1 MNPAKD
7 SLSMPPTLSSNA
19 RGILF
24 MLAAILLFT
33 LMDAAVKGLVARYP
47 VPQLVWV
54 RFMGQLVIILILL
67 RGRTIALLRTPY
79 PVMHVARATTQFA
92 TGALYFASL
101 AYIGLAEAQA
111 LADISPVLI
120 TLGAA
125 LFLGE
130 RLGPRRLLGVFAA
143 MIGALIII
151 RPGLGVF
158 SPAALLPLAAAVT
171 YAANALLTRAVAPKE
186 TAWTAMLYAS
196 LICTALASLTLPFVW
211 VPITPTDLPMMV
223 AIGMLGTLAQLFI
236 IRSFSIAEAG
246 VVAPF
251 TYAGILLATLWG
263 YLFFDDLPDAWT
275 FVGALV
281 IVGAGLYVWHRET
294 ILAQQ
299 A

>member
-1 MNPAKD
+1 MPVA
-7 SLSMPPTLSSNA
+7 LSAPT

-24 MLAAILLFT
+24 MLLAVVLFT
-33 LMDAAVKGLVARYP
+33 LMDAAVKGLVSRMS
-47 VPQLVWV
+47 VPQIVWV
-54 RFMGQLVIILILL
+54 RFMGQLVIVVVLL
-67 RGRTIALLRTPY
+67 RGRTVAMLHTPY
-79 PVMHVARATTQFA
+79 PGLHVARAVTQFA

-125 LFLGE
+125 IFLGE
-130 RLGPRRLLGVFAA
+130 RLGPRRMLGVAAA
-143 MIGALIII
+143 MIGAIIII
-151 RPGLGVF
+151 RPGMGIF

-186 TAWTAMLYAS
+186 TAWTAMLYAAI
-196 LICTALASLTLPFVW
+196 ICTGLSSLALPFVW
-211 VPITPTDLPMMV
+211 VPVMWTDMPLIL
-223 AIGMLGTLAQLFI
+223 AIGALGTLAQLCI
-236 IRSFSIAEAG
+236 IRSFSLAEAG

-263 YLFFDDLPDAWT
+263 YLFFGDLPDGWT

-281 IVGAGLYVWHRET
+281 IVGAGLYVWRRET
-294 ILAQQ
+294 VLAR
-299 A
+299 AGSRAG

>member
-1 MNPAKD
+1 
-7 SLSMPPTLSSNA
+7 MPPAPSSTT

-24 MLAAILLFT
+24 MLLAIILFT
-33 LMDAAVKGLVARYP
+33 LMDAAVKGLVDRIP

-54 RFMGQLVIILILL
+54 RFLGQLVIVLLLL
-67 RGRTIALLRTPY
+67 RGRTLAMLRTPY

-120 TLGAA
+120 TLGGAI
-125 LFLGE
+125 FLGE
-130 RLGPRRLLGVFAA
+130 RLGPRRVAGVVVA
-143 MIGALIII
+143 MIGAVIII

-186 TAWTAMLYAS
+186 TAWTAMLYAA
-196 LICTALASLTLPFVW
+196 LICTALASVALPFVW
-211 VPITPTDLPMMV
+211 VQIAVADIPVIA
-223 AIGMLGTLAQLFI
+223 AIGALGTVAQLCI
-236 IRSFSIAEAG
+236 IRSFSLAEAG

-263 YLFFDDLPDAWT
+263 YLFFGDLPDAWT
-275 FVGALV
+275 FLGALV
-281 IVGAGLYVWHRET
+281 IVGAGLYVWHREVV
-294 ILAQQ
+294 LARTG
-299 A
+299 

>member
-1 MNPAKD
+1 MLPAL
-7 SLSMPPTLSSNA
+7 SLTA

-24 MLAAILLFT
+24 MLAAVVLFT
-33 LMDAAVKGLVARYP
+33 LMDAGVKGLVARYP

-54 RFMGQLVIILILL
+54 RFVGQLVIVLILL
-67 RGRTIALLRTPY
+67 RGRTFALLRTPY

-111 LADISPVLI
+111 LTDISPVLI

-171 YAANALLTRAVAPKE
+171 YAANALLTRAVARKE

-196 LICTALASLTLPFVW
+196 LICTALASVALPFFW
-211 VPITPTDLPMMV
+211 VRIAPADLPMIV
-223 AIGMLGTLAQLFI
+223 AIGVLGTLAQLCI
-236 IRSFSIAEAG
+236 IRSFSLAEAG

-294 ILAQQ
+294 VLARRE
-299 A
+299 